1 MQTQKIFSLL
11 AFTLILINSA
21 ASQSPTFQKVFP
33 HGEYGNF
40 FWNVGAFA
48 TTSEDGGYLVT
59 TSVSSTPGT
68 NLILLKTDENGDTLW
83 TSEIDTPSE
92 LQNATSIT
100 TTPEGEYFIQGTYD
114 VEGTNYQ
121 EEVFVQKFDNNGNSL
136 DYDQLTST
144 GICCWDY
151 STGKMIRTSDDHY
164 FLTGQYFGISDNN
177 GTYYKIDESG
187 MIQWSG
193 VFDGMG
199 GANVARSIELS
210 DGGFLLGGNYLL
222 ASVQE
227 SYLQKIDANGVFVWG
242 ENFLHQDTQTGTKN
256 KIFDMVEV
264 SDGYILAINYE
275 ADDSENLQLRKVDFD
290 GNTVWTENFI
300 GKGNNIDL
308 IATDDGGFVF
318 AGYKS
323 QDVTDCDFRLF
334 KIDSEFNIE
343 FELFY
348 GTEMPD
354 VLHSLEQTPDNGFLL
369 AGRSGS
375 LGVGNKDVYLV
386 KTDSVGCL
394 SNEIGFSY
402 AIEGSSQV
410 SFSDESTF
418 GVLSDS
424 ETHFWEFGDGSTSS
438 DQNPGHTFENPGVYD
453 VCLTA
458 GNVCGTS
465 TVCQT
470 VEFCPEG
477 VLSSVTETA
486 CDSFTWNDNTYF
498 ESGTYMD
505 TLASAF
511 GCDSI
516 VELNLTVNTVD
527 SSVLESDTSLT
538 AIASDAELQWL
549 DCDNDFAEIPDAT
562 SQVFQPQVTGNYA
575 VEIIQESCTD
585 TSDCH
590 YVFVCTSETYL
601 VQETACDE
609 FTWNG
614 NTYTESG
621 VFSDTLVTSMGCD
634 SIIQLDL
641 TINSVELSV
650 SQNDSALFADV
661 TNAEYQWLDCDDSFS
676 EIPNETDQHFYP
688 EITGSYAVEITQNGC
703 TEVTDCYPIMIISV
717 VEAEMETGGFIAY
730 PNPSDGKIIVEKL
743 DAESPEL
750 LPYEIKDMTGKIVL
764 RGVLRNHRNL
774 IDLSETPP
782 GAYLLNLENQTI
794 KLMVY

>member
-1 MQTQKIFSLL
+1 MRNYFLFCFV
-11 AFTLILINSA
+11 AFALFLSNSA

-48 TTSEDGGYLVT
+48 TTSDDGGYLVT
-59 TSVSSTPGT
+59 TSVSSNPGT
-68 NLILLKTDENGDTLW
+68 NLKLLKTDENGDTLW
-83 TSEIDTPSE
+83 TSEIETPSE
-92 LQNATSIT
+92 LHNATSIT
-100 TTPEGEYFIQGTYD
+100 STIDGEYFIQGTYD

-121 EEVFVQKFDNNGNSL
+121 DEVFVEKFDNNGNSV
-136 DYDQLTST
+136 DYNQLTST

-151 STGKMIRTSDDHY
+151 STGKMIHTSDDHY
-164 FLTGQYFGISDNN
+164 FLTGQYFGISDNY
-177 GTYYKIDESG
+177 GTYYKIDDSG
-187 MIQWSG
+187 IIQWSG

-227 SYLQKIDANGVFVWG
+227 AYVQKIDENGDYVWG

-275 ADDSENLQLRKVDFD
+275 ADDNENLQLRKVDFD

-308 IATDDGGFVF
+308 IATDDGGVVF

-323 QDVTDCDFRLF
+323 QALTDYDFRLF
-334 KIDSEFNIE
+334 KMDSEFNIV

-348 GTEMPD
+348 GTENPD

-386 KTDSVGCL
+386 KTDSAGCL
-394 SNEIGFSY
+394 SNDTEFSY
-402 AIEGSSQV
+402 AADGSSQIA
-410 SFSDESTF
+410 FFDESSF

-424 ETHFWEFGDGSTSS
+424 ETHLWDFGDGTTSS
-438 DQNPGHTFENPGVYD
+438 NQNPVHIFETPGIYE

-458 GNVCGTS
+458 GNVCGSS
-465 TVCQT
+465 TTCQT
-470 VEFCPEG
+470 VEFCPQAE
-477 VLSSVTETA
+477 VNSTTETA
-486 CDSFTWNDNTYF
+486 CDSFAWNGSTYF
-498 ESGTYMD
+498 ESGIYLD
-505 TLASAF
+505 TLTSAF

-516 VELNLTVNTVD
+516 VELNLTINTVD
-527 SSVLESDTSLT
+527 FSVLENDTSLT
-538 AIASDAELQWL
+538 AISEEATLQWL
-549 DCDNDFAEIPDAT
+549 DCDNDFAEVPNET
-562 SQVFQPQVTGNYA
+562 SQTFQPETTGNYA
-575 VEIIQESCTD
+575 VQITHESCID
-585 TSDCH
+585 TSDC
-590 YVFVCTSETYL
+590 YYIFICTSETYL
-601 VQETACDE
+601 VEEEACYE

-614 NTYTESG
+614 NTYSESG
-621 VFSDTLVTSMGCD
+621 VYIDTLVNSVGCD
-634 SIIQLDL
+634 SIIELDL
-641 TINSVELSV
+641 TINSVDIFV
-650 SQNDSALFADV
+650 SQNDSALYSD
-661 TNAEYQWLDCDDSFS
+661 TENAEYQWLDCNDKFA
-676 EIPNETDQHFYP
+676 EIPGETNQYFYP
-688 EITGSYAVEITQNGC
+688 EITGSYALEITQNGC
-703 TEVTDCYPIMIISV
+703 TEISDCYPIMIISV
-717 VEAEMETGGFIAY
+717 SEAELKNKSLIAY
-730 PNPSDGKIIVEKL
+730 PNPSDGKITVERL
-743 DAESPEL
+743 DAGSQED

-764 RGVLRNHRNL
+764 RGVLRNHDNF
-774 IDLSETPP
+774 IDLHKTPP
-782 GAYLLNLENQTI
+782 GMYLLKLEDQTI